1 VKVVKTYQK
10 DCALYWDL
18 YIIYIY
24 NVFIL
29 SDYCVIVK
37 NELAATFTS
46 LGIEVTECSVL
57 SRIIDRVPV
66 NSVELH

>member
-10 DCALYWDL
+10 DCTLYWDL
-18 YIIYIY
+18 YIICIY

-37 NELAATFTS
+37 NELAVTFTS